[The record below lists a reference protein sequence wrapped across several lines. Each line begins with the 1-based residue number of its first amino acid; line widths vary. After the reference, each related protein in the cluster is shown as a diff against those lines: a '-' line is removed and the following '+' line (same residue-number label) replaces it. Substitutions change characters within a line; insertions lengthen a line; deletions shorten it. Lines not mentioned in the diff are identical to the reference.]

1 MDQVESTLNSELRCF
16 TETVP
21 KQAINIEKTI
31 KKLWFLN
38 LDLPIKGTTSVKSLD
53 LMIESMKSKWSM

>member
-21 KQAINIEKTI
+21 KQAINIEKTV
-31 KKLWFLN
+31 KKL
-38 LDLPIKGTTSVKSLD
+38 
-53 LMIESMKSKWSM
+53 